1 MLLLPATVTA
11 REATDALRLLLQALK
26 REAADATVVIDASNL
41 TQFDSSALALLL
53 ECQRTADA
61 WGKRFELRAAPAK
74 LRSLARL
81 YGIDALLMPES
92 AGART
97 PR

>member
-11 REATDALRLLLQALK
+11 REATDTLRLLLQGLK
-26 REAADATVVIDASNL
+26 GEAAGAAVVIDASHL
-41 TQFDSSALALLL
+41 SQFDSSALALLL

-61 WGKRFELRAAPAK
+61 WGKSFELRGAPAK

-81 YGIDALLMPES
+81 YGVDTLLMRES
-92 AGART
+92 ADV

>member
-26 REAADATVVIDASNL
+26 GEAADTAAVIDASHL

-61 WGKRFELRAAPAK
+61 WGKSFELRGAPAK

-81 YGIDALLMPES
+81 YGVDALLMPES
-92 AGART
+92 AGA

>member
-11 REATDALRLLLQALK
+11 REASDALRLLLQALK
-26 REAADATVVIDASNL
+26 GEAADTAAVVIDASHL

-61 WGKRFELRAAPAK
+61 WGKSFELRGAPAK
-74 LRSLARL
+74 LTSLARL
-81 YGIDALLMPES
+81 
-92 AGART
+92 
-97 PR
+97 